1 MSTKAIDQDT
11 QLRSLE
17 HLVGHTIK
25 AVIENPCGKRDVS
38 VVLITETGCW
48 LALDA
53 DGGTHDEKPY
63 VTIDPPYAG
72 SSDVPLSDYL
82 SAVDMVQAG
91 LVNQATYELLR
102 EKERAAR
109 AAERKAEADRLRRK
123 LQELEG
129 GAA

>member
-48 LALDA
+48 LALDT

-63 VTIDPPYAG
+63 VMVDPPYAS
-72 SSDVPLSDYL
+72 SSDVPLSEYL
-82 SAVDMVQAG
+82 TAVDMMHAG

-102 EKERAAR
+102 EKERAAQ

-129 GAA
+129 GVA